1 MNWATTVQDVFT
13 YAKLLA
19 LFVIIGTGL
28 IQLGRGKTE
37 NFTFEDTET
46 DFSRIML
53 SFYSGLFAY
62 NGWNYLNFIIEELQ
76 VSRQS
81 QTLNHWDTD
90 NTFVCFQDP
99 VRNLPRAI
107 SFSIILVTVVY
118 LFTNVAFFTTL
129 SVPEVL
135 GSEAVASTFAKI
147 LYGPFAICIPI
158 FVAMSCFG
166 GVNGI
171 LLTSAR
177 LFYAG
182 GLEGQMPEVLSMI
195 QSKKMTPAPAVL
207 FSAFLSFCYLC
218 SSNIYALMDFV
229 GFATWLAIGLGVLCI
244 PVLRYQHPEWER
256 PIKVNMIFPI
266 LYIIASIMITVVP
279 MMAEP
284 MNTGKVYNHWIQNFN

>member
-1 MNWATTVQDVFT
+1 M
-13 YAKLLA
+13 
-19 LFVIIGTGL
+19 
-28 IQLGRGKTE
+28 
-37 NFTFEDTET
+37 
-46 DFSRIML
+46 
-53 SFYSGLFAY
+53 
-62 NGWNYLNFIIEELQ
+62 
-76 VSRQS
+76 
-81 QTLNHWDTD
+81 
-90 NTFVCFQDP
+90 
-99 VRNLPRAI
+99 
-107 SFSIILVTVVY
+107 Y
-118 LFTNVAFFTTL
+118 LFTNIAFFTTL

-284 MNTGKVYNHWIQNFN
+284 MNTGAEFIFIQKF